1 MMVKFPNQ
9 QHMVQIFTPKEINHL
24 KNQAVSLREE
34 RESGN
39 DGGCQKLISQA
50 NKQKISFHN

>member
-1 MMVKFPNQ
+1 
-9 QHMVQIFTPKEINHL
+9 MVQIVTPKEINHL